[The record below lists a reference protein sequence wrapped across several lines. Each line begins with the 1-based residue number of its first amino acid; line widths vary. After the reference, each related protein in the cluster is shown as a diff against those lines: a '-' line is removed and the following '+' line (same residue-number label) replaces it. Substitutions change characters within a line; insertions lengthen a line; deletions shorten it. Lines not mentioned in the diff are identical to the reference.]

1 MPMIIFL
8 KLHRKYN
15 FFDSTEVV
23 VYFLLSWGPLP
34 PPFHV
39 GSKCYD
45 DSYPRLKYF
54 TFYPVTDEF
63 AAIHLID
70 LFDPIVL
77 LHYRLEYYTQ
87 IPTWDGSAFPT
98 NNYKC
103 IASSPCWTR
112 VGHYTGGALLWN
124 QTRNRLLLHSR
135 NEKNAIKPDAML
147 RHWFQ

>member
-15 FFDSTEVV
+15 LLIVV

-39 GSKCYD
+39 GSKCYLN

-54 TFYPVTDEF
+54 TFYTVT
-63 AAIHLID
+63 HLID

-77 LHYRLEYYTQ
+77 LHYRLEYYSQ
-87 IPTWDGSAFPT
+87 NPTWDGSAFPT

-124 QTRNRLLLHSR
+124 QTRNRPLLHSR